1 MILNKH
7 SIICFGFVEN
17 NVDPLKVGRCQVR
30 LIGYHTNDTNQIPSD
45 ELYWCQSINPPNLSV
60 INPPSIGS
68 QVICISLDDT
78 FQNVLILGVINGISD
93 ETEEP
98 DSSKLARN
106 ENIEDTIVYTKND
119 NKYSGEFDEPD
130 STDSYGTIYPY
141 NFVYEG
147 LGGNVFEIDDTDG
160 YKRINLF
167 HASGSYIEIIN
178 NGDFIIKSVND
189 GYIITDNLNISG
201 SILIDGDVDIF
212 GNVDIN
218 GTITVS
224 DGADIT
230 GNTSIDGDLTVDGT
244 ITATGDITAFS
255 DKRFKTN
262 IKNINDSLDKVSSLQ
277 GVTFN
282 TIFDD
287 KKHCGLIAQ
296 DVEKIIPEVV
306 LENSDGYKSI
316 AYSNLVSYL
325 IESIKELKTEIKLLK
340 NGITK

>member
-17 NVDPLKVGRCQVR
+17 NVDPLKIGRCQVR
-30 LIGYHTNDTNQIPSD
+30 LIGYHTNDKNQIPSD

-60 INPPSIGS
+60 VNPPHIGS

-78 FQNVLILGVINGISD
+78 FQTVLILGVINGISD
-93 ETEEP
+93 ENEEP
-98 DSSKLARN
+98 DSSKLTRN

-119 NKYSGEFDEPD
+119 NRYSGEFEEPN
-130 STDSYGTIYPY
+130 STNSYRTMYPY

-167 HASGSYIEIIN
+167 HDSGSYIEIIN

-189 GYIITDNLNISG
+189 GYIITDNLNIHG
-201 SILIDGDVDIF
+201 SILIDGDVDIV
-212 GNVDIN
+212 GDVEISDS
-218 GTITVS
+218 ITVS
-224 DGADIT
+224 NGADIT
-230 GNTSIDGDLTVDGT
+230 GGASINGDLTVDGT

-255 DKRFKTN
+255 DKRFKNN
-262 IKNINDSLDKVSSLQ
+262 IENINNGLDKILSLQ

-296 DVEKIIPEVV
+296 DVEKIIPEVI
-306 LENSDGYKSI
+306 LETPDGYKSI
-316 AYSNLVSYL
+316 AYSNLVGYL
-325 IESIKELKTEIKLLK
+325 IESIKELKTEIDLLK